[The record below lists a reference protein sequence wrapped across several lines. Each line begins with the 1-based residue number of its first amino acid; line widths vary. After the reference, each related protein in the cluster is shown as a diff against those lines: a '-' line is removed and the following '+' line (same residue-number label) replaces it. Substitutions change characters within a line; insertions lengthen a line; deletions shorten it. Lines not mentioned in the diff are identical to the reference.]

1 MFMNNKSIFVIEDY
15 DIDFEIIKKEMEEN
29 GILNEVLR
37 FKTAEEA
44 IKELEK
50 KEKPSIILLDIILPE
65 MNGIDFLKTA
75 KKEKLLEGIKV
86 IVLTKKEEDK
96 NRIDSFNLG
105 AVGYMNKPFDIND
118 FINIVRSNGE

>member
-1 MFMNNKSIFVIEDY
+1 M
-15 DIDFEIIKKEMEEN
+15 
-29 GILNEVLR
+29 
-37 FKTAEEA
+37 
-44 IKELEK
+44 
-50 KEKPSIILLDIILPE
+50 LPE
-65 MNGIDFLKTA
+65 MNGIDFLKA
-75 KKEKLLEGIKV
+75 VKKEKLLEGIKV

>member
-1 MFMNNKSIFVIEDY
+1 MNNKSIFVIEDY
-15 DIDFEIIKKEMEEN
+15 DIDYEIIKKEMEEN
-29 GILNEVLR
+29 GIINEIKR
-37 FKTAEEA
+37 FKNAEDA

-65 MNGIDFLKTA
+65 MNGIDFLKAA

>member
-1 MFMNNKSIFVIEDY
+1 MNNKSIFVIEDY
-15 DIDFEIIKKEMEEN
+15 DIDYEIIKKEMEEN
-29 GILNEVLR
+29 GIINEIKR
-37 FKTAEEA
+37 FKNAEDA

-50 KEKPSIILLDIILPE
+50 KEKPSIILLDIMLPE
-65 MNGIDFLKTA
+65 MNGIDFLKA
-75 KKEKLLEGIKV
+75 VKKEKLLEGIKV